1 MTDTLEIARQIPL
14 PASTSTFEL
23 ELEQP
28 ARVNESSLPPVDR
41 GFRAWSFLSAAFFI
55 EAIVWGFP
63 NSFGV
68 FLEAYLQD
76 PSYTSQRNPNT
87 ILPLIGPLSSG
98 IIYCSGPFINLFISR
113 FPFYRRSIMWLGVA
127 CCWTSLFGASYTTR
141 LQLLVFL
148 QGVLY
153 AVGGA
158 MLYYPCISYMSEWF
172 VRRRG
177 LANGVIFAGT
187 AAGGLVLPLILPL
200 LISSQGPS
208 RALRTL
214 SIVIVWLLVLILPL
228 MKGRLPELRSSRAR
242 VPARRRI
249 WVFVPIVWLPT
260 FATALKVDATN
271 ASIAL
276 ALLNG
281 VSVISR
287 LSLGYLSD
295 KFNPWSLALST
306 LLFTSV
312 NIHSMG
318 CAVIY
323 IWGISRIWSGVWP
336 AGWWME

>member
-1 MTDTLEIARQIPL
+1 
-14 PASTSTFEL
+14 
-23 ELEQP
+23 
-28 ARVNESSLPPVDR
+28 
-41 GFRAWSFLSAAFFI
+41 
-55 EAIVWGFP
+55 
-63 NSFGV
+63 
-68 FLEAYLQD
+68 
-76 PSYTSQRNPNT
+76 
-87 ILPLIGPLSSG
+87 
-98 IIYCSGPFINLFISR
+98 
-113 FPFYRRSIMWLGVA
+113 
-127 CCWTSLFGASYTTR
+127 
-141 LQLLVFL
+141 
-148 QGVLY
+148 
-153 AVGGA
+153 